1 MCPQNGSRRHRT
13 DFSIE
18 TQLDRW
24 SFARV
29 RNDANNLLC
38 FQDLSYRHGDGL
50 PRDFR
55 NTCKPALSDLLAQAS
70 FIEFD
75 DEVGLFCLE
84 IRRRIVKRQ
93 MPVLSDADESNVRGR
108 RSQSFANA
116 ADNFSRITVAVKQ
129 VILRNPHLVN
139 QTFQKI
145 LAEAGGM
152 SDWKPNVLIEVKH
165 LHSLPV
171 DVSRIGQRVQKIQLG
186 CSRRRDDPS

>member
-70 FIEFD
+70 VIELD
-75 DEVGLFCLE
+75 DEVRLFCLE
-84 IRRRIVKRQ
+84 IRRRIVKRTPQ
-93 MPVLSDADESNVRGR
+93 CGR
-108 RSQSFANA
+108 RLLGSG
-116 ADNFSRITVAVKQ
+116 
-129 VILRNPHLVN
+129 
-139 QTFQKI
+139 
-145 LAEAGGM
+145 LAE
-152 SDWKPNVLIEVKH
+152 
-165 LHSLPV
+165 
-171 DVSRIGQRVQKIQLG
+171 R
-186 CSRRRDDPS
+186 